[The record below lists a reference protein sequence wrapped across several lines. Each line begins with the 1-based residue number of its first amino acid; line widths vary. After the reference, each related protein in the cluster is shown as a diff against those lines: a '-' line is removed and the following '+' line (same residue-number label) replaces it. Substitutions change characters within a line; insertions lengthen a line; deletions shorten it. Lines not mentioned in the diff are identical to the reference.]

1 MKKSFLLYPVVVIA
15 VLVAILYTS
24 CKKPH
29 HDLAPTPNNIRLKS
43 YTATT
48 RLNSASLA
56 DTTNDNYTFMYD
68 ANGRVSS
75 ITYTTNSPNYLP
87 DTTGENIIFD
97 YTTGSGYVIKT
108 TSNLSHT
115 VLEVD
120 TIYVSLQNQ
129 ITQINTPAV
138 ISTYEYT
145 YSPSSAEGN
154 NGQLLSKE
162 IDNYYNNYHGVT
174 TVSAS
179 RQYTSYAGNFLKSS
193 FNGILNVIFPSTMT
207 VSPYAM
213 RDYWLQIPGLAITPP
228 NLNDLTVANL
238 PGTIHNGL
246 TGYSDQLTYNIS
258 GIPLLI
264 YAKDTANDTCY
275 VDFPGT
281 IWPTEDYTFYSN
293 LANRT
298 GDYLQLKSF
307 TLWGNNLYQNANLV
321 KTITNTGYT
330 TNVSY
335 NIDAY
340 NKITQMTAVIVDSLA
355 NTKTITYNLQY
366 EIY

>member
-68 ANGRVSS
+68 ANGRVSM
-75 ITYTTNSPNYLP
+75 ITFTTN
-87 DTTGENIIFD
+87 DTVGGKKSESCSFYYGNDT
-97 YTTGSGYVIKT
+97 SIKT
-108 TSNLSHT
+108 ITNLGGST
-115 VLEVD
+115 VFEID
-120 TIYVSLQNQ
+120 TLIYDLSANV
-129 ITQINTPAV
+129 INAIFTPGLYT
-138 ISTYEYT
+138 TYEYT
-145 YSPSSAEGN
+145 YSPSAAEGN
-154 NGQLLSKE
+154 NGRLMSAE
-162 IDNYYNNYHGVT
+162 TDNYFNNYHGVT
-174 TVSAS
+174 TVSDS
-179 RQYTSYAGNFLKSS
+179 RTYTSYAGNFLKSS
-193 FNGILNVIFPSTMT
+193 FNGILNVTFPSTMT

-238 PGTIHNGL
+238 PGTIHSGL

-281 IWPTEDYTFYSN
+281 VWPTQDYTFYSN

-307 TLWGNNLYQNANLV
+307 TLWGSNLYQNANLV
-321 KTITNTGYT
+321 KTITNSGYT

-355 NTKTITYNLQY
+355 NTKTVTYNLQY